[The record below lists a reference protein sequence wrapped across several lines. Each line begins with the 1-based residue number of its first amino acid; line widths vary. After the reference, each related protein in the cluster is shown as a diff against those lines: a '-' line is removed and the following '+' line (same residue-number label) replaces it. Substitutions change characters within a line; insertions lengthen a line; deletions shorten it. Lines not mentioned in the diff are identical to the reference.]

1 MIENHMIGRMQA
13 RATALGIG
21 LTMPPEA
28 QVAMFAA
35 RAGFDWA
42 FIDLEH
48 TLISPESV
56 ATNCAMLRAVGVT
69 PVARIPKAA
78 GGEIARLLDG
88 GAQGIVLPHVDTADE
103 ARDFVDQCKYSP
115 AGHRSWGGA
124 SPQLGY
130 PTQPSAELLAA
141 GNERT
146 LAIIMIESAQGVE
159 NIGAIARTPGLD
171 GILVGN
177 VDLSVDLGE
186 VGHPG
191 GPKTSE
197 AIRAVGRSVNAA
209 GKYFGLAGAPSAAA
223 ISALDGV
230 TVNFALA
237 GMDYRLLAAAL
248 GNRAAE
254 WREVIG

>member
-1 MIENHMIGRMQA
+1 MIENHMIGKMQA
-13 RATALGIG
+13 GATALGIG

-28 QVAMFAA
+28 QVAMFAG

-56 ATNCAMLRAVGVT
+56 ATNCAMLRALGVT
-69 PVARIPKAA
+69 PIARIPKAA
-78 GGEIARLLDG
+78 SGEIARLLDS
-88 GAQGIVLPHVDTADE
+88 GAQGIILPHVDTADE
-103 ARDFVDQCKYSP
+103 AREFVDQCKYSP
-115 AGHRSWGGA
+115 IGHRSWGGA

-130 PTQPSAELLAA
+130 PMKPSAELLAT
-141 GNERT
+141 GNDRT

-159 NIGAIARTPGLD
+159 NIEAIAGTPGLD

-191 GPKTSE
+191 GPKTSA
-197 AIRAVGRSVNAA
+197 AIKTVGQSVNAS

-237 GMDYRLLAAAL
+237 GMDYRLFAAAL
-248 GNRAAE
+248 DKRAAE
-254 WREVIG
+254 WREVTG